1 MLSFIDRLKD
11 VVYEV
16 EQTSGNSLERL
27 IPPPSLVQQLKTYA
41 MKLLEEIQGVHAH
54 RISGFLLEEFNEELF
69 DEGIRVSMI
78 FLHRLGIT
86 DEKRVEELLKEV
98 IRKRITRWLG
108 SAEGRDTRSENV
120 KDALIDSVTEIWED
134 GGSEVTRAYTF
145 AKQRALI
152 AWDYRNNQWKITNL
166 GRLFLELN
174 PFHATSLLLTIDI
187 CLSIGERD
195 FTHFSKELLSNI
207 IKSEDYLRFRVLPIH
222 RCNLQWMGILSEGED
237 PGEISLTPLGKK
249 VIEYVLSENN
259 LMFDTVI
266 LSLQAEEQGLSY
278 TGMKSELHKLENI
291 IKSPLIGDV
300 ERQSIKNSFELCNR
314 GQYLDG
320 LKVLFP
326 VIEGII
332 NKMLEELGEQ
342 PDKFSGW
349 KKKVEYL
356 ENKGVIP
363 SDVARA
369 VEIITSRNRTL
380 HGQFTPPDPEY
391 AYPLFQMAIIYL
403 HRILSAWAEFKEGI
417 HDS

>member
-1 MLSFIDRLKD
+1 
-11 VVYEV
+11 
-16 EQTSGNSLERL
+16 
-27 IPPPSLVQQLKTYA
+27 
-41 MKLLEEIQGVHAH
+41 
-54 RISGFLLEEFNEELF
+54 
-69 DEGIRVSMI
+69 MI

-86 DEKRVEELLKEV
+86 DEKRVEEMLKIV
-98 IRKRITRWLG
+98 IEKRISRWLG
-108 SAEGRDTRSENV
+108 SAENIDTRLENI

-152 AWDYRNNQWKITNL
+152 AWDYKNNQWKTTNL

-174 PFHATSLLLTIDI
+174 PFHGTSLLLTIDI
-187 CLSIGERD
+187 CLSTGERD
-195 FTHFSKELLSNI
+195 FIHFSKELLANI
-207 IKSEDYLRFRVLPIH
+207 LRSRDYLRFQIPPIH
-222 RCNLQWMGILSEGED
+222 RWNLQWMGILSEGEEPD
-237 PGEISLTPLGKK
+237 KISLTPLGKK

-266 LSLQAEEQGLSY
+266 LSLQAEEQGLRY
-278 TGMKSELHKLENI
+278 TGMKSEIQKLEAI
-291 IKSPLIGDV
+291 IKSPLIGNV
-300 ERQSIKNSFELCNR
+300 ERQSIKNAIKLCNQ

-320 LKVLFP
+320 LKILFP

-332 NKMLEELGEQ
+332 NKMLKELDEE
-342 PDKFSGW
+342 PDRFPGW

-356 ENKGVIP
+356 ESKGVIP
-363 SDVARA
+363 PDVARA
-369 VEIITSRNRTL
+369 VEIITGRNKTL

-403 HRILSAWAEFKEGI
+403 HRILSAWAEFKERV

>member
-1 MLSFIDRLKD
+1 MLSFVDQLKD

-16 EQTSGNSLERL
+16 EHTGGDPLERL
-27 IPPPSLVQQLKTYA
+27 IPPPSLVQQLRAYA
-41 MKLLEEIQGVHAH
+41 MKLLEEIQGVRVH
-54 RISGFLLEEFNEELF
+54 RISGFLLEEFNEGLF
-69 DEGIRVSMI
+69 DEGVRVSMI

-86 DEKRVEELLKEV
+86 DEKRVEEMLKRV
-98 IRKRITRWLG
+98 IEKRISRWLG
-108 SAEGRDTRSENV
+108 SAENIDTRSENI

-152 AWDYRNNQWKITNL
+152 AWDYKNNQWKTTNL

-174 PFHATSLLLTIDI
+174 PFHGTSLLLTIDI
-187 CLSIGERD
+187 CLSTGERD
-195 FTHFSKELLSNI
+195 FIHFSKELLANI
-207 IKSEDYLRFRVLPIH
+207 LISRDYLRFQIPPIH
-222 RCNLQWMGILSEGED
+222 RWNLQWMGILSEGEEPD
-237 PGEISLTPLGKK
+237 KISLTPLGKK

-266 LSLQAEEQGLSY
+266 LSLQAEEQGLRY
-278 TGMKSELHKLENI
+278 TGMKSEIQKLEAI
-291 IKSPLIGDV
+291 IKSPLIGNV
-300 ERQSIKNSFELCNR
+300 ERQSIKNAIKLCNQ

-320 LKVLFP
+320 LKILFP

-332 NKMLEELGEQ
+332 NKMLKELDEE
-342 PDKFSGW
+342 PDRFPGW

-356 ENKGVIP
+356 ESKGVIP
-363 SDVARA
+363 PDVARA
-369 VEIITSRNRTL
+369 VEIITGRNKTL

-403 HRILSAWAEFKEGI
+403 HRILSAWAEFKERV

>member
-16 EQTSGNSLERL
+16 EQTGGNSLERL
-27 IPPPSLVQQLKTYA
+27 IPPLRLVQQLRTYA
-41 MKLLEEIQGVHAH
+41 MKLLEEIQGVHSH
-54 RISGFLLEEFNEELF
+54 RISGFLLEEFNEGFF
-69 DEGIRVSMI
+69 DEGVRASVI
-78 FLHRLGIT
+78 FLHRLGVT
-86 DEKRVEELLKEV
+86 DEERVGEILKGV
-98 IRKRITRWLG
+98 VRKRISRWLG
-108 SAEGRDTRSENV
+108 SSEYLDTCSQNI
-120 KDALIDSVTEIWED
+120 KDVLIDSVIKIWED

-152 AWDYRNNQWKITNL
+152 AWDYRNNQWKTTNL

-174 PFHATSLLLTIDI
+174 QFHATSLLLTIDI
-187 CLSIGERD
+187 CMSTGKRD
-195 FTHFSKELLSNI
+195 FIHFSKELLTNI
-207 IKSEDYLRFRVLPIH
+207 LRSQDYLRFQILPIH
-222 RCNLQWMGILSEGED
+222 RWNLQWMGILSEGKNPD
-237 PGEISLTPLGKK
+237 EISLTPLGKK

-259 LMFDTVI
+259 LLFDTVI
-266 LSLQAEEQGLSY
+266 LSLQAEEQGMTY
-278 TGMKSELHKLENI
+278 TGMKSEIQKLESI
-291 IKSPLIGDV
+291 IKSPLIGNV
-300 ERQSIKNSFELCNR
+300 ERQSIKSAIELCNQ

-342 PDKFSGW
+342 PDRYPGW

-356 ENKGVIP
+356 KNKGAIP

-369 VEIITSRNRTL
+369 VEIITSRNKTL

-391 AYPLFQMAIIYL
+391 AYPLLQMAIIYL
-403 HRILSAWAEFKEGI
+403 HRILSTWAKFKEWV